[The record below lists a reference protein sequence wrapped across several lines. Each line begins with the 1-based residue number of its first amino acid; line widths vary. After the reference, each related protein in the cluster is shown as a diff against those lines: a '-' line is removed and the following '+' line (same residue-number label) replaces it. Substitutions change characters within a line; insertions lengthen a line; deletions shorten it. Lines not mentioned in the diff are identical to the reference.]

1 MTCIFYPFF
10 PSTSGQIFE
19 NGPESDGEVHYI
31 DVSQYQNQINMI
43 NAAFAQAAEVTAA
56 ADFTFPNSLGGSS
69 GESSDESG
77 DDPIDGVIDGEFLF
91 EDCTCE
97 GAADGGYCQC
107 YYDNIDRRLEAAAA
121 EANDDGE
128 GEYDSGDDG
137 DDPEDGDRS
146 ELRAASDSIQPPFVN
161 PSDFNFA
168 AEATA
173 VEVQAPTQQKEQYF
187 GCITNDGVF
196 DEIVLG
202 EGVFEF
208 EEDDGDVDGDGD
220 DSVDS
225 DYEFFVY

>member
-10 PSTSGQIFE
+10 PSSASGHIFE

-31 DVSQYQNQINMI
+31 DVQPYQNQINMI

-107 YYDNIDRRLEAAAA
+107 YYDSIDRRLEAVAA
-121 EANDDGE
+121 EEANEADGE
-128 GEYDSGDDG
+128 GEYDSD

-146 ELRAASDSIQPPFVN
+146 ELRSASDSIQPPFVN

-168 AEATA
+168 AA
-173 VEVQAPTQQKEQYF
+173 EVQAAPSQQKEQYF

-208 EEDDGDVDGDGD
+208 EDDGDVDGD